1 MLRRAIAVLALI
13 PLALGAAQQEEFEV
27 LLEDMVE
34 KVSLNHGVEDSFRA
48 MRPGTKPVDCPAE
61 NTLSDIALCG

>member
-1 MLRRAIAVLALI
+1 MLRRSIAVLALI

-34 KVSLNHGVEDSFRA
+34 KVSFVCGVEE
-48 MRPGTKPVDCPAE
+48 V
-61 NTLSDIALCG
+61 LIL